1 MAENFGIGPGPHEL
15 KIGSSFTGG
24 RGGSKFQ
31 TIRTCRSHVFKN
43 PEFSMFN
50 LFAFLRKIFF
60 SEKVTV
66 SIFEGLSSKP
76 SGKLIVVPNFC
87 LWGPLSAC
95 VHIYHVI

>member
-31 TIRTCRSHVFKN
+31 TIRTCPSHVFKN
-43 PEFSMFN
+43 FPEFSIYIF
-50 LFAFLRKIFF
+50 FWRKYIF

-66 SIFEGLSSKP
+66 KVRRF
-76 SGKLIVVPNFC
+76 
-87 LWGPLSAC
+87 
-95 VHIYHVI
+95 